1 MANCTRCGRK
11 LPLLTFGEVSDLCR
25 ECRTV
30 NTAPQP
36 PTDTPAAAVAA
47 KPRLTITHGI
57 IAINVLVLAAM
68 AAAARFNALATL
80 TSPTTDQLLRWG
92 ADFGP
97 LTFASQPWRVFTSMW
112 LHIGVVHLFLNMW
125 CLSVYGSI
133 AETIYGKKTYLF
145 AYITAGVSASLASLL
160 VHPLGVSAGASGA
173 IFGVVGSLI
182 APYRRGQL
190 HLGPAALKKAGK
202 SLLSFVG
209 YNLLIGFAVPM
220 IDNAAHIGGLLA
232 GLALGAILTRDATE
246 REGSRV
252 SSRLAIVCAILF
264 VVSFVSVRHFHRWD
278 VLPFQAERAR
288 LEGHTEEAISK
299 VRSALAHSP
308 NDPFALAVL
317 GAALETKADYAGAA
331 SAFER
336 AVQLA
341 PEYEHALR
349 ELGASYN
356 QLSKSE
362 QACDVL
368 QRAVKLAPQDAD
380 AHLELAVALKNAGQE
395 AEAVKALNTALS
407 INPKLARPLLSRHLP
422 SGA

>member
-1 MANCTRCGRK
+1 M
-11 LPLLTFGEVSDLCR
+11 
-25 ECRTV
+25 
-30 NTAPQP
+30 
-36 PTDTPAAAVAA
+36 
-47 KPRLTITHGI
+47 
-57 IAINVLVLAAM
+57 
-68 AAAARFNALATL
+68 
-80 TSPTTDQLLRWG
+80 
-92 ADFGP
+92 
-97 LTFASQPWRVFTSMW
+97 
-112 LHIGVVHLFLNMW
+112 
-125 CLSVYGSI
+125 
-133 AETIYGKKTYLF
+133 
-145 AYITAGVSASLASLL
+145 
-160 VHPLGVSAGASGA
+160 
-173 IFGVVGSLI
+173 
-182 APYRRGQL
+182 
-190 HLGPAALKKAGK
+190 
-202 SLLSFVG
+202 
-209 YNLLIGFAVPM
+209 
-220 IDNAAHIGGLLA
+220 
-232 GLALGAILTRDATE
+232 
-246 REGSRV
+246 

-407 INPKLARPLLSRHLP
+407 INPKLARAHYYLGIYHQAHDETDQAIASFQEASRIDPEDLDYAAHLAD
-422 SGA
+422 SYERKGRHSEAEAVRGRIAQLQSTEKHNK